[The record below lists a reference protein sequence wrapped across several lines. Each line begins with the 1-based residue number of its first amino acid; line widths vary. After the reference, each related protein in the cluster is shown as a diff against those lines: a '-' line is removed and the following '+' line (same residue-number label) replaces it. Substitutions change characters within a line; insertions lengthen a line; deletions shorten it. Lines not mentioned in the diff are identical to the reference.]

1 MSRWSKLAKMLGV
14 SEDVLKKAPKE
25 AIDTLSK
32 VNTPELATSLKGSE
46 RGKYLNALDL
56 IYGDQ
61 NTRAKSMGFGDRTW
75 YHGTTAPIEQFE
87 KDALGASTKAASANK
102 GFFFAEDPSTAADYA
117 TLAAEKGVNRNQLN
131 WRSAQKQTEKLRS
144 DLLKKYDFGQN
155 SYVHH
160 NYNDLVD
167 AGDVDGLIRMGM
179 SPEDAT
185 KLVSEEKNST
195 ALYDVYRDSL
205 PDDKIRGLEKDIAKK
220 RYERSSKGPNEFLER
235 DLVNRLKLRQ
245 ERLEKYPEDKDFLQP
260 DIDRLQAQLN
270 EAKNGTISPEELSK
284 LDNGISTL
292 QKQIE
297 DLNLSRE
304 QSIIPVRLRGN
315 PLVKNYKG
323 QGYRDES
330 YSDLMT
336 KASEQGKDSV
346 LLKNTYDPADP
357 NNRVKQDIAAV
368 FEPEQVRSV
377 NAAFDPRFK
386 NSSKLIAG
394 AGAVPLS
401 GQDFDLMDTMSNFN
415 QEVIQPLTQPVVS
428 RFNKLKSMFTEP
440 LANQLD
446 LTKDKSQKRNIKQ
459 VLDMAVD
466 PTNALGGIPG
476 LAAGAIQFL
485 GDEDEEDGK

>member
-25 AIDTLSK
+25 AVDTLSK
-32 VNTPELATSLKGSE
+32 VNTPELATTLKGPE

-87 KDALGASTKAASANK
+87 KEALGASTKAASANK

-131 WRSAQKQTEKLRS
+131 WRSAQKQANELQYN
-144 DLLKKYDFGQN
+144 LKNKYGFGAN
-155 SYVHH
+155 AYVEG
-160 NYNDLVD
+160 NYTDLVD
-167 AGDVDGLIRMGM
+167 AGDVDGLIKMGM
-179 SPEDAT
+179 SPEDAN
-185 KLVSEEKNST
+185 KLVSDQTNAT
-195 ALYDVYRDSL
+195 ALYDSYRDSL
-205 PDDKIRGLEKDIAKK
+205 PDNKIRGLEKDIAKK
-220 RYERSSKGPNEFLER
+220 RYERSHKGPNEFLER
-235 DLVNRLKLRQ
+235 DYARRIADTKEKLQ
-245 ERLEKYPEDKDFLQP
+245 QYPEDASFLQP
-260 DIDRLQAQLN
+260 RLERQTQQWN
-270 EAKNGTISPEELSK
+270 DAKYGTISPEELSK
-284 LDNGISTL
+284 LDTDISGL
-292 QKQIE
+292 QKTIE
-297 DLNLSRE
+297 DLNISRE
-304 QSIIPVRLRGN
+304 QSVIPVRLRGN

-357 NNRVKQDIAAV
+357 SNRVKQDIAAV

-446 LTKDKSQKRNIKQ
+446 LTKDKSQKGNIKQ

-485 GDEDEEDGK
+485 GDEDEEDEQ